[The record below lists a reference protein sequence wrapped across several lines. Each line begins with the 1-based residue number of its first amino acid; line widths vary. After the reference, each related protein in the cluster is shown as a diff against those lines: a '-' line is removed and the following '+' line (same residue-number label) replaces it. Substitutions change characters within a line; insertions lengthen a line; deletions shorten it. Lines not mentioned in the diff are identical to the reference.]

1 MCRGRYNCIIKELH
15 IELFKGQTNY
25 SDMVDTVYDLL
36 NGYQDRSKIHAT
48 SNLKNG
54 TLSFGTVGEEKDKDD
69 RKDIMPPTNGG
80 KVRPDI
86 TCHK

>member
-1 MCRGRYNCIIKELH
+1 
-15 IELFKGQTNY
+15 
-25 SDMVDTVYDLL
+25 MVDTVYDLL
-36 NGYQDRSKIHAT
+36 NGYQDRSKLRGA
-48 SNLKNG
+48 SDLNNG

-69 RKDIMPPTNGG
+69 RKDVVPPTNGG